1 MTLAVPAPRSA
12 ALRGGAVAGL
22 VVLVALGVRHVL
34 LVGRV
39 PFTSLGL
46 ESGVVAVL
54 AMGVATA
61 AGLVGR
67 AKPTWHGGD
76 PWFAVAQAGVVGV
89 VVLATG
95 IGYGLRTGFAA
106 VPHGP
111 ASFLIQT
118 FLALVFAGLGVV
130 YGVVVAALVFV
141 GGFLGTAL
149 STLVRSGST

>member
-46 ESGVVAVL
+46 EAGVVAVL

-67 AKPTWHGGD
+67 ARPTWRGAD
-76 PWFAVAQAGVVGV
+76 PWFAAAQAGVVGV

-106 VPHGP
+106 VPNGP
-111 ASFLIQT
+111 VSFLIQT

-130 YGVVVAALVFV
+130 YGVVVTALVFV
-141 GGFLGTAL
+141 GGVLGTAL
-149 STLVRSGST
+149 STLVRSGSA